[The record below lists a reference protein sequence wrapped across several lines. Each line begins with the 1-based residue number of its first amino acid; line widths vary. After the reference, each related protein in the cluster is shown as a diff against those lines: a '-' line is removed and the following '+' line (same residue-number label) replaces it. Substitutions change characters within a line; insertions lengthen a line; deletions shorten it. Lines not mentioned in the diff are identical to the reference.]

1 MHVKNTHALKIFINF
16 IYSVEEISF
25 NSVLQKKKNLIS
37 ILFIYLFMDP
47 KFQIF
52 NNLLFE
58 LLPIQ

>member
-1 MHVKNTHALKIFINF
+1 MHFKNTHALKIFINF

-25 NSVLQKKKNLIS
+25 NLVWQKKTLIS
-37 ILFIYLFMDP
+37 FLFIYLFMDL